1 MRSVFGFFKD
11 KKDAGADYASSTWPR
26 WALDRRTTTPAGYA
40 GVRWRD
46 MVNGSVN

>member
-26 WALDRRTTTPAGYA
+26 WALDGGRRRRQA
-40 GVRWRD
+40 
-46 MVNGSVN
+46 MLE